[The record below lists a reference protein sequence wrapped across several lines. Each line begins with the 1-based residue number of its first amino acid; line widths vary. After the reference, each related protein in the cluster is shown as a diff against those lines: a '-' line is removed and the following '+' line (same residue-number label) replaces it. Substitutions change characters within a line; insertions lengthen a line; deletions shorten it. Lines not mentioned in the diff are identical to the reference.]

1 MDARE
6 RFVAAIIRRNKF
18 SMIMV
23 NWYGRNV
30 ESNLNKYEKDSIENV
45 KWGKPSI
52 IWRGHT
58 NVYY

>member
-6 RFVAAIIRRNKF
+6 RVVAAIIRRNKF

-23 NWYGRNV
+23 NWYGGSV

-45 KWGKPSI
+45 KWGTSI